1 MAAVKLSLE
10 QFRDR
15 MGRMVPL
22 VQKGVLGGMRAGL
35 LLALKSS
42 KNEYF
47 LGGNGAVNAEKL
59 TSRSGRLRDSVRVIE
74 PYASP
79 GGFTGG
85 LRAGGAGIRY
95 AAIHERGGVTRPH
108 VIVPK
113 KAGGWLSWVDK
124 TGVRAFAK
132 RVRHPGSRIP
142 ARPYLFPALEKS
154 LPQIS
159 KQVSVAIEVAFAKGL
174 AGG

>member
-1 MAAVKLSLE
+1 MAVVKLTLE

-15 MGRMVPL
+15 MGRLPAEL
-22 VQKGVLGGMRAGL
+22 TKGIIGGMRAGL

-47 LGGNGAVNAEKL
+47 LSGGGAPDATLL
-59 TSRSGRLRDSVRVIE
+59 TSRTGKLRNSVRVIE
-74 PYASP
+74 PQALS
-79 GGFTGG
+79 GVFVGG
-85 LRAGGAGIRY
+85 LRAGGPGIPY
-95 AAIHERGGVTRPH
+95 AAIHERGGTTRPH
-108 VIVPK
+108 TIEAK
-113 KAGGWLSWVDK
+113 KGKLLSWMDK
-124 TGVRAFAK
+124 TGVRRFAR

-159 KQVSVAIEVAFAKGL
+159 KQIGVAVEVAFEKAL
-174 AGG
+174 R